1 MDQTPPIP
9 MRGSHCRA
17 RSTLRSGKQQ
27 SQRLGY
33 GPGILIHPVVITI
46 PRWTH
51 RCEGNGTLAVIINH
65 VDTAYFPEG
74 FNPDLGLRF
83 QTVLDLPFS
92 RTDPSSCFKNG
103 ANMLINGAGP
113 NTLGGREC
121 DANTVGN
128 INGIDGTNLMLMTDS
143 SSSFTQ
149 PASVP
154 EPASLALLGVGLAA
168 MVRARRSRK
177 ARH

>member
-1 MDQTPPIP
+1 M
-9 MRGSHCRA
+9 
-17 RSTLRSGKQQ
+17 
-27 SQRLGY
+27 
-33 GPGILIHPVVITI
+33 
-46 PRWTH
+46 
-51 RCEGNGTLAVIINH
+51 
-65 VDTAYFPEG
+65 AYFPEG
-74 FNPDLGLRF
+74 FNPGLGLHF

-103 ANMLINGAGP
+103 ANMLIDGVGP

-154 EPASLALLGVGLAA
+154 EPASLALLGVGLGA

-177 ARH
+177 TGH